1 MFINVL
7 TQVII
12 LFILILIGFLLAK
25 TKVLNDKSV
34 SSMTDL
40 VLILVTPCVIV
51 KSFFREFNKSDL
63 KDLLISFL
71 LGVILHTAFILLS
84 TLFLK
89 DKNKNRQV
97 VLQYAAVFSNC
108 GFMAIPLQQALLGDN
123 GVFLGSSFVAIFN
136 AFVWSWGVRVMSGD
150 KKSLKPLK
158 IITRPAIL
166 ALIIG
171 LIVFLLSIP
180 VPKIVAEPVGML
192 AALNTPLPMIIIGFH
207 LASSNVLKGVADI
220 KCISTILLRLVVY
233 PAAAIVGMWL
243 CGIKGNMLISQA
255 ICCAAPV
262 AAVTTMFSAKYNRNT
277 ELSVNLVSLSTLLSL
292 ITMPA
297 MIIFA
302 EKLANL

>member
-7 TQVII
+7 TQVVI
-12 LFILILIGFLLAK
+12 LFILILIGFGLAK
-25 TKVLNDKSV
+25 VRVLNNKSV
-34 SSMTDL
+34 SGMTDL

-51 KSFFREFNKSDL
+51 KSFFREFNKADL

-71 LGVILHTAFILLS
+71 LGVLLHLAFIVLS
-84 TLFLK
+84 MLFLR
-89 DKNKNRQV
+89 DKNKNRQI

-136 AFVWSWGVRVMSGD
+136 AFVWSWGLLLMSGD
-150 KKSLKPLK
+150 KKTLKPLK

-171 LIVFLLSIP
+171 LAVFLLSIP
-180 VPKIVAEPVGML
+180 VPKVLSEPVGML

-207 LASSNVLKGVADI
+207 LANSNVLKSFTDI
-220 KCISTILLRLVVY
+220 KCIFTILLRLIIY
-233 PAAAIVGMWL
+233 PAAAIVVMWL
-243 CGIKGNMLISQA
+243 CGIKGDMLISQA
-255 ICCAAPV
+255 ICCSAPV
-262 AAVTTMFSAKYNRNT
+262 AAVTTMFSSKYNRDT

-297 MIIFA
+297 MIMLA
-302 EKLANL
+302 EKLANI

>member
-1 MFINVL
+1 MFKNVL

-34 SSMTDL
+34 SGMTDL

-84 TLFLK
+84 ILFLR
-89 DKNKNRQV
+89 DKNTNRQV

-207 LASSNVLKGVADI
+207 LASSNVLKGVTDI
-220 KCISTILLRLVVY
+220 KCILTILLRLVVY

>member
-7 TQVII
+7 TQVVI
-12 LFILILIGFLLAK
+12 LFILILIGFGLAK
-25 TKVLNDKSV
+25 TRVLSDKSV
-34 SSMTDL
+34 SGMTDL

-71 LGVILHTAFILLS
+71 LGVLLHFAFIVLS
-84 TLFLK
+84 VLFLR
-89 DKNKNRQV
+89 DKNKDRQI

-136 AFVWSWGVRVMSGD
+136 AFVWSWGLLLMSGD
-150 KKSLKPLK
+150 KKTLKPLK

-171 LIVFLLSIP
+171 LAVFLLSIP
-180 VPKIVAEPVGML
+180 VPKIISEPVSML

-207 LASSNVLKGVADI
+207 LANSNVMKSFTDI
-220 KCISTILLRLVVY
+220 KCIFTILLRLILY
-233 PAAAIVGMWL
+233 PAAAIVVMWL
-243 CGIKGNMLISQA
+243 CGVKGNMLISQA
-255 ICCAAPV
+255 ICCSAPV
-262 AAVTTMFSAKYNRNT
+262 AAVTTMFSSKYNRDT

-292 ITMPA
+292 ITMPV
-297 MIIFA
+297 MILLA
-302 EKLANL
+302 EKLANI

>member
-7 TQVII
+7 TQVVI
-12 LFILILIGFLLAK
+12 LFVLILIGFALAK
-25 TKVLNDKSV
+25 TRVLNDKSV
-34 SSMTDL
+34 SGMTDL

-51 KSFFREFNKSDL
+51 KSFFREFNRSDL

-71 LGVILHTAFILLS
+71 LGILLHLAFIALSMLLLRDKS
-84 TLFLK
+84 K
-89 DKNKNRQV
+89 DRRI

-136 AFVWSWGVRVMSGD
+136 AFVWSWGLLLMSGD
-150 KKSLKPLK
+150 KKTLRPLK

-171 LIVFLLSIP
+171 LAVFLLSIP
-180 VPKIVAEPVGML
+180 VPKVLSEPVSML

-207 LASSNVLKGVADI
+207 LASSNVLKGITDI
-220 KCISTILLRLVVY
+220 KCIFAILLRLIIY
-233 PAAAIVGMWL
+233 PAAAIIVMWL
-243 CGIKGNMLISQA
+243 CGVKGDMLISQA
-255 ICCAAPV
+255 ICCSAPV
-262 AAVTTMFSAKYNRNT
+262 AAVTTMFSSKYNRDT

-297 MIIFA
+297 MILLA
-302 EKLANL
+302 EKLANI

>member
-7 TQVII
+7 TQVVI
-12 LFILILIGFLLAK
+12 LFILILIGFGLAK
-25 TKVLNDKSV
+25 ARVLSNKSV
-34 SSMTDL
+34 SGMTDL

-51 KSFFREFNKSDL
+51 KSFFREFNKADL

-71 LGVILHTAFILLS
+71 LGVLLHLAFIVLS
-84 TLFLK
+84 MLFLR
-89 DKNKNRQV
+89 DKNKDRQI

-108 GFMAIPLQQALLGDN
+108 GFMAIPLQQALLGDS

-136 AFVWSWGVRVMSGD
+136 AFVWSWGLLLMSGD
-150 KKSLKPLK
+150 KKTLKPLK

-166 ALIIG
+166 ALLIG
-171 LIVFLLSIP
+171 LAVFLLSIP
-180 VPKIVAEPVGML
+180 VPKVLSEPIGML

-207 LASSNVLKGVADI
+207 LAHSNVLKSFTDI
-220 KCISTILLRLVVY
+220 KCIFTVLLRLVLY
-233 PAAAIVGMWL
+233 PVAAIFVMWL

-255 ICCAAPV
+255 ICCSAPV
-262 AAVTTMFSAKYNRNT
+262 AAVTTMFSSKYNRDT

-297 MIIFA
+297 MILLA
-302 EKLANL
+302 EKLANI

>member
-34 SSMTDL
+34 SGMTDL

-84 TLFLK
+84 TLFLR

-207 LASSNVLKGVADI
+207 LASSNVLKGVTDI
-220 KCISTILLRLVVY
+220 KCILTILLRLVVY

-243 CGIKGNMLISQA
+243 CGIKGDMLISQA

>member
-34 SSMTDL
+34 SGMTDL

-166 ALIIG
+166 ALIISV
-171 LIVFLLSIP
+171 ISLLGNAVS
-180 VPKIVAEPVGML
+180 
-192 AALNTPLPMIIIGFH
+192 F
-207 LASSNVLKGVADI
+207 VLYLKKQG
-220 KCISTILLRLVVY
+220 K
-233 PAAAIVGMWL
+233 
-243 CGIKGNMLISQA
+243 
-255 ICCAAPV
+255 
-262 AAVTTMFSAKYNRNT
+262 
-277 ELSVNLVSLSTLLSL
+277 
-292 ITMPA
+292 
-297 MIIFA
+297 
-302 EKLANL
+302 

>member
-1 MFINVL
+1 MFVNVL
-7 TQVII
+7 TQVVI
-12 LFILILIGFLLAK
+12 LFILILIGYALAK
-25 TKVLNDKSV
+25 TKVLSDKSV
-34 SSMTDL
+34 SGMTDL

-71 LGVILHTAFILLS
+71 LGVLLHLAFIALS
-84 TLFLK
+84 MLFLR
-89 DKNKNRQV
+89 DKNKDRQI

-136 AFVWSWGVRVMSGD
+136 AFVWSWGLLLMSGD
-150 KKSLKPLK
+150 KKTLKPLK

-171 LIVFLLSIP
+171 LAVFLLSIP
-180 VPKIVAEPVGML
+180 VPKIISEPVSML

-207 LASSNVLKGVADI
+207 LANSNVLKSFTDI
-220 KCISTILLRLVVY
+220 KCILTILLRLIIY
-233 PAAAIVGMWL
+233 PAAAITVMWL
-243 CGIKGNMLISQA
+243 CGVKGDMLISQA
-255 ICCAAPV
+255 ICCSAPV
-262 AAVTTMFSAKYNRNT
+262 AAVTTMFSSKYNRDT

-292 ITMPA
+292 ITMPV
-297 MIIFA
+297 MILLA
-302 EKLANL
+302 EKLANI

>member
-1 MFINVL
+1 MFVNVL
-7 TQVII
+7 TQVVI
-12 LFILILIGFLLAK
+12 LFILILIGFWLAK
-25 TKVLNDKSV
+25 TKVLSDKSV
-34 SSMTDL
+34 SGMTDL

-71 LGVILHTAFILLS
+71 LGVLLHLAFIALS
-84 TLFLK
+84 MLFLR
-89 DKNKNRQV
+89 DKNKDRQI

-136 AFVWSWGVRVMSGD
+136 AFVWSWGLLLMSGD
-150 KKSLKPLK
+150 KKTLKPLK

-171 LIVFLLSIP
+171 LAVFLLSVRI
-180 VPKIVAEPVGML
+180 PKIISEPVSML

-207 LASSNVLKGVADI
+207 LANSNVLKSFTDI
-220 KCISTILLRLVVY
+220 KCILTILLRLILY
-233 PAAAIVGMWL
+233 PAAAITVMWL
-243 CGIKGNMLISQA
+243 CGVKGDMLISQA
-255 ICCAAPV
+255 ICCSAPV
-262 AAVTTMFSAKYNRNT
+262 AAVTTMFSSKYNRDT

-292 ITMPA
+292 ITMPV
-297 MIIFA
+297 MILLA
-302 EKLANL
+302 EKLANI

>member
-7 TQVII
+7 TQVVI
-12 LFILILIGFLLAK
+12 LFILILIGFGLAK
-25 TKVLNDKSV
+25 TRVLSDKSV
-34 SSMTDL
+34 SGMTDL

-71 LGVILHTAFILLS
+71 LGVLLHFAFIVLS
-84 TLFLK
+84 MLFLR
-89 DKNKNRQV
+89 DKNKDRQI

-136 AFVWSWGVRVMSGD
+136 AFVWSWGLLLMSGD
-150 KKSLKPLK
+150 KKTLKPLK

-171 LIVFLLSIP
+171 LAVFLLSIP
-180 VPKIVAEPVGML
+180 VPKIISEPVSML

-207 LASSNVLKGVADI
+207 LANSNVMKSFTDI
-220 KCISTILLRLVVY
+220 KCIFTILLRLILY
-233 PAAAIVGMWL
+233 PAAAIVVMWL
-243 CGIKGNMLISQA
+243 CGVKGNMLISQA
-255 ICCAAPV
+255 ICCSAPV
-262 AAVTTMFSAKYNRNT
+262 AAVTTMFSSKYNRDT

-292 ITMPA
+292 ITMPV
-297 MIIFA
+297 MILLA
-302 EKLANL
+302 EKLANI

>member
-7 TQVII
+7 TQVVI
-12 LFILILIGFLLAK
+12 LFILILIGFGLAK
-25 TKVLNDKSV
+25 TRVLSDKSV
-34 SSMTDL
+34 SGMTDL

-71 LGVILHTAFILLS
+71 LGVLLHLAFIVLS
-84 TLFLK
+84 MLFLR
-89 DKNKNRQV
+89 DKNKDRQI

-136 AFVWSWGVRVMSGD
+136 AFVWSWGLLLMSGD
-150 KKSLKPLK
+150 KKTLKPLK

-171 LIVFLLSIP
+171 LAVFLLSIP
-180 VPKIVAEPVGML
+180 VPKIISEPVSML

-207 LASSNVLKGVADI
+207 LANSNVMKSFTDI
-220 KCISTILLRLVVY
+220 KCIFTILLRLILY
-233 PAAAIVGMWL
+233 PAAAIVVMWL
-243 CGIKGNMLISQA
+243 CGVKGNMLISQA
-255 ICCAAPV
+255 ICCSAPV
-262 AAVTTMFSAKYNRNT
+262 AAVTTMFSSKYNRDT

-292 ITMPA
+292 ITMPV
-297 MIIFA
+297 MILLA
-302 EKLANL
+302 EKLANI

>member
-7 TQVII
+7 TQVVI
-12 LFILILIGFLLAK
+12 LFVLILIGFALAK
-25 TKVLNDKSV
+25 TRVLNDKSV
-34 SSMTDL
+34 SGMTDL

-51 KSFFREFNKSDL
+51 KSFFREFNRSDL

-71 LGVILHTAFILLS
+71 LGILLHLAFIALSMLL
-84 TLFLK
+84 LR
-89 DKNKNRQV
+89 DKNKDRQI

-136 AFVWSWGVRVMSGD
+136 AFVWSWGLLLMSGD
-150 KKSLKPLK
+150 KKTLKPLK

-171 LIVFLLSIP
+171 LAVFLLSIP
-180 VPKIVAEPVGML
+180 VPKVLSEPVSML

-207 LASSNVLKGVADI
+207 LASSNVLKGITDI
-220 KCISTILLRLVVY
+220 KCIFAILLRLIIY
-233 PAAAIVGMWL
+233 PAAAIIVMWL
-243 CGIKGNMLISQA
+243 CGVKGDMLLSQA
-255 ICCAAPV
+255 ICCSAPV
-262 AAVTTMFSAKYNRNT
+262 AAVTTMFSSKYNRDT

-297 MIIFA
+297 MILLA
-302 EKLANL
+302 EKLANI

>member
-1 MFINVL
+1 MFVNVL
-7 TQVII
+7 TQVVI
-12 LFILILIGFLLAK
+12 LFILILIGYALAK
-25 TKVLNDKSV
+25 TKVLSDKSV
-34 SSMTDL
+34 SGMTDL

-71 LGVILHTAFILLS
+71 LGVLLHLAFIALS
-84 TLFLK
+84 MLFLR
-89 DKNKNRQV
+89 DKNKDRQI

-136 AFVWSWGVRVMSGD
+136 AFVWSWGLLLMSGD
-150 KKSLKPLK
+150 KKTLKPLK

-171 LIVFLLSIP
+171 LAVFLLSVRI
-180 VPKIVAEPVGML
+180 PKIISEPVSML

-207 LASSNVLKGVADI
+207 LANSNVLKSFTDI
-220 KCISTILLRLVVY
+220 KCILTILLRLILY
-233 PAAAIVGMWL
+233 PAAAITVMWL
-243 CGIKGNMLISQA
+243 CGVKGDMLISQA
-255 ICCAAPV
+255 ICCSAPV
-262 AAVTTMFSAKYNRNT
+262 AAVTTMFSSKYNRDT

-292 ITMPA
+292 ITMPV
-297 MIIFA
+297 MILLA
-302 EKLANL
+302 EKLANI

>member
-7 TQVII
+7 TQVVI
-12 LFILILIGFLLAK
+12 LFILILIGFGLAK
-25 TKVLNDKSV
+25 TKVLSDKSV
-34 SSMTDL
+34 SGMTDL

-71 LGVILHTAFILLS
+71 LGVLLHFAFIVLS
-84 TLFLK
+84 MLFLR
-89 DKNKNRQV
+89 DKNKDRQI

-136 AFVWSWGVRVMSGD
+136 AFVWSWGLLLMSGD
-150 KKSLKPLK
+150 KKTLKPLK

-171 LIVFLLSIP
+171 LAVFLLSIP
-180 VPKIVAEPVGML
+180 VPKIISEPVSML

-207 LASSNVLKGVADI
+207 LANSNVMKSFTDI
-220 KCISTILLRLVVY
+220 KCIFTILLRLILY
-233 PAAAIVGMWL
+233 PAAAIVVMWL
-243 CGIKGNMLISQA
+243 CGVKGNMLISQA
-255 ICCAAPV
+255 ICCSAPV
-262 AAVTTMFSAKYNRNT
+262 AAVTTMFSSKYNRDT

-292 ITMPA
+292 ITMPV
-297 MIIFA
+297 MILLA
-302 EKLANL
+302 EKLANI

>member
-7 TQVII
+7 TQVVI
-12 LFILILIGFLLAK
+12 LFILILIGFALAK
-25 TKVLNDKSV
+25 TKVLSDKSV
-34 SSMTDL
+34 SGMTDL

-71 LGVILHTAFILLS
+71 LGVLLHLAFIVLS
-84 TLFLK
+84 MLFLR
-89 DKNKNRQV
+89 DKNKDRRI

-136 AFVWSWGVRVMSGD
+136 AFVWSWGLLLMSGD
-150 KKSLKPLK
+150 KKTLKPIK

-171 LIVFLLSIP
+171 LAVFLLSVR
-180 VPKIVAEPVGML
+180 VPKIISEPVSML

-207 LASSNVLKGVADI
+207 LANSNVLKSFTDI
-220 KCISTILLRLVVY
+220 KCIFTILLRLIIY
-233 PAAAIVGMWL
+233 PAAAITVMWI
-243 CGIKGNMLISQA
+243 CGVKGNMLISQA
-255 ICCAAPV
+255 ICCSAPV
-262 AAVTTMFSAKYNRNT
+262 AAVTTMFSSKYNRDT

-292 ITMPA
+292 ITMPV
-297 MIIFA
+297 MITFA
-302 EKLANL
+302 QRLANL

>member
-1 MFINVL
+1 MFVDVL

-12 LFILILIGFLLAK
+12 LFILIFLGFALAK
-25 TKVLNDKSV
+25 IKLLNNEWV
-34 SSMTDL
+34 RCMTDF
-40 VLILVTPCVIV
+40 VLMFVTPCVII

-71 LGVILHTAFILLS
+71 LGIILHIGFIVLS
-84 TLFLK
+84 VLFLR
-89 DKNKNRQV
+89 DNDKNRQV

-108 GFMAIPLQQALLGDN
+108 GFMAIPLQQALLGES

-136 AFVWSWGVRVMSGD
+136 AFVWSWGLLVMSGD
-150 KKSLKPLK
+150 KKTLKPIK
-158 IITRPAIL
+158 IITTPAFL

-171 LIVFLLSIP
+171 LAVFLLSIP
-180 VPKIVAEPVGML
+180 VPKIISEPVSML

-207 LASSNVLKGVADI
+207 LANSNVLKGLTNI
-220 KCISTILLRLVVY
+220 KCIFAILLRLVIY
-233 PAAAIVGMWL
+233 PAAAITIMWL
-243 CGIKGNMLISQA
+243 CGIKGDMLISQA
-255 ICCAAPV
+255 ICCSAPV
-262 AAVTTMFSAKYNRNT
+262 AAVTTMFSAKYGRDT

-297 MIIFA
+297 MITFA